1 GIVRNENGGWFYV
14 DGVNDSAT
22 WRTVKAA
29 GADSKIVIIAKESS
43 PLEPQITSAWNTYC
57 GVPFSLE

>member
-1 GIVRNENGGWFYV
+1 MENRKGCGRRFQ
-14 DGVNDSAT
+14 
-22 WRTVKAA
+22 
-29 GADSKIVIIAKESS
+29 IVIIAKESS